1 MFSNNIYI
9 YIHVVLLNIR
19 VITSSIQ
26 DDHVS
31 DLESTKQGARVELFH
46 LLKNP
51 VYSTTQSTNISS
63 LFFFITRK
71 ARQEA

>member
-1 MFSNNIYI
+1 MFS
-9 YIHVVLLNIR
+9 IHVVLLNIR

-31 DLESTKQGARVELFH
+31 DLESTKQGARVELFQ

-51 VYSTTQSTNISS
+51 VYSTTQSTKISS
-63 LFFFITRK
+63 LFFL
-71 ARQEA
+71 